1 MYTAKTRCFLITH
14 YKNNLLMEQGVVQHR
29 PIVEFYIAITFPDD
43 LNTRYIMKP
52 VRLTITLPHLI
63 GQ

>member
-1 MYTAKTRCFLITH
+1 
-14 YKNNLLMEQGVVQHR
+14 MEQGVLQHR
-29 PIVEFYIAITFPDD
+29 PIVEFYIAITLPDD

-52 VRLTITLPHLI
+52 VRFTITLPHLI

>member
-43 LNTRYIMKP
+43 LNTRYT
-52 VRLTITLPHLI
+52 VS
-63 GQ
+63 